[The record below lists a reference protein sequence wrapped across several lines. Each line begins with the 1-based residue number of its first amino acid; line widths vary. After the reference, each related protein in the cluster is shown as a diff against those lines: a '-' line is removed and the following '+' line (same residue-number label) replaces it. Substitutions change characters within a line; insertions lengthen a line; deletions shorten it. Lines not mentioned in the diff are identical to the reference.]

1 MQFLLKVIKA
11 TDNSAASAE
20 IYVTLTSLLAI
31 SKNATITYFDTI
43 IKFISEDIQ
52 DMSLA
57 PKRVQA
63 LKCLASAVSNSGF
76 VIYMY
81 YKHSNLV
88 DSLFELFGSDTNSE
102 IKIQILRVFGCFG
115 AIDPFIL
122 RKINKDDEYSG
133 DNLTLETAKLMK
145 RNHKVDRFHFEDSFN
160 EDFRSGEENR
170 QNIFLKD
177 FFDNLMVLNQII
189 QVDKTVPTARETYDN
204 LFRKPEIEHQQTVKM
219 NNLPDSHLTIDEKT
233 NELLKFPDIISL
245 NNRDD
250 LLNYI
255 TLTTFKALLQDLVD
269 DNLRPQHDS
278 VISAL
283 TRIINKMRREISLY
297 LYI

>member
-1 MQFLLKVIKA
+1 MFKEQPDLFMQFLLKVVKA

-31 SKNATITYFDTI
+31 SRNATITYFDTI

-102 IKIQILRVFGCFG
+102 IKEEILRVFGCFG

-122 RKINKDDEYSG
+122 RKINKDDEYSE

-145 RNHKVDRFHFEDSFN
+145 RNHKVERFHFEDFFN
-160 EDFRSGEENR
+160 QDFRSGEKDR
-170 QNIFLKD
+170 PNIFLKD
-177 FFDNLMVLNQII
+177 FFDNLMILNQIV
-189 QVDKTVPTARETYDN
+189 QVDKTVPTTRETYDN

-219 NNLPDSHLTIDEKT
+219 NLPESHLTIDEKT

-269 DNLRPQHDS
+269 DNLWPLHDS
-278 VISAL
+278 VISA
-283 TRIINKMRREISLY
+283 
-297 LYI
+297 